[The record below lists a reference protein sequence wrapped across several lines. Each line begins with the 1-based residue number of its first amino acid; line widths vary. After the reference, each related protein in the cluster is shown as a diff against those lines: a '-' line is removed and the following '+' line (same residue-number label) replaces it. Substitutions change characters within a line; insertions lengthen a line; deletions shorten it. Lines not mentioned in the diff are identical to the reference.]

1 MPYPV
6 PAGNV
11 TINVNN
17 HATVSFVSSVM
28 TEWLLE
34 NCVSYQIR
42 GSYILSNHVSFNVII
57 SNPLN
62 SACMKQTY
70 FLGFAH
76 LDVLVWLILQG
87 IFQES
92 KEVSEKFSV
101 ILINGYSFHTRNL
114 AVIFAWFWSWCF
126 WSIFSLAMICL
137 ALFGDLGPTMWESM
151 ISDRLG
157 VCLAFPGCLTL
168 LRLCFL
174 FFRHTWNLNTIA
186 PSVHLWDMELIF
198 TL

>member
-17 HATVSFVSSVM
+17 HANVSIVSSV
-28 TEWLLE
+28 TSEWLLE

-62 SACMKQTY
+62 SACMIQTY

-126 WSIFSLAMICL
+126 WSIFFSRY
-137 ALFGDLGPTMWESM
+137 DLPCFVWRFWPYHVGIHDIGLPWGMLSFSGMSNTAS
-151 ISDRLG
+151 S
-157 VCLAFPGCLTL
+157 VFP
-168 LRLCFL
+168 FL
-174 FFRHTWNLNTIA
+174 QT
-186 PSVHLWDMELIF
+186 HLKS
-198 TL
+198 